1 MSKWDTSERT
11 VAQARI
17 LTESRHFDGDMLDAL
32 ERVNPRARW
41 GE

>member
-17 LTESRHFDGDMLDAL
+17 LASREWFDGDVVDAL
-32 ERVNPRARW
+32 EHTNPRARW